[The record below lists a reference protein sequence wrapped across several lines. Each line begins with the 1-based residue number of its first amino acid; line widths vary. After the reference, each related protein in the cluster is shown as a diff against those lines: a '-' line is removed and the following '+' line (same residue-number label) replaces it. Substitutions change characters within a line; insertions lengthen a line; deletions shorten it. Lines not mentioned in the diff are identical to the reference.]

1 MELIIKPEKNIEEYI
16 NMGINT
22 FLLPLEKYSVEYNK
36 YFSLEEIRNI
46 KEKYNNI
53 DLFVSLNKNIMN
65 EELNDLK
72 DILKEL
78 DNLSIKGIFFYDSA
92 IIKLKKDLNL
102 NLDLVWSQTHM
113 VTNYKTCDYY
123 NSMGV
128 KYALLSKEITKE
140 EIIEIIDKSKIS
152 PIVELISK
160 PSIGFSKRK
169 LVTNYFENYNK
180 EKEQLI
186 EVNEKISDTDII
198 VSENS
203 DGVVFIKD
211 NILNGCLILDDL
223 LNTNLE
229 YVLLKEDFIDR
240 DLFIKV
246 VKEIKYYINNYSNMN
261 ENDKEKFLEIIKELI
276 GENSGFFFQKTIY
289 KVK

>member
-22 FLLPLEKYSVEYNK
+22 FLLPLERYSVEYNK
-36 YFSLEEIRNI
+36 YFSLEEIINI
-46 KEKYNNI
+46 KEKYGDIN
-53 DLFVSLNKNIMN
+53 LFVSLNKNIMN

-152 PIVELISK
+152 PIVELVSK

-180 EKEQLI
+180 EQEQLI
-186 EVNEKISDTDII
+186 
-198 VSENS
+198 
-203 DGVVFIKD
+203 
-211 NILNGCLILDDL
+211 
-223 LNTNLE
+223 
-229 YVLLKEDFIDR
+229 
-240 DLFIKV
+240 
-246 VKEIKYYINNYSNMN
+246 
-261 ENDKEKFLEIIKELI
+261 
-276 GENSGFFFQKTIY
+276 
-289 KVK
+289 

>member
-1 MELIIKPEKNIEEYI
+1 MELIIKPERNIEEYI

-46 KEKYNNI
+46 KEKYNDI

-140 EIIEIIDKSKIS
+140 EIIEIINKSKIS
-152 PIVELISK
+152 PIVELVSK

-198 VSENS
+198 VSENN

-240 DLFIKV
+240 ELFIKV
-246 VKEIKYYINNYSNMN
+246 VEEIKYYINNYSNMI
-261 ENDKEKFLEIIKELI
+261 EEDKEKFLDRIKELI

>member
-22 FLLPLEKYSVEYNK
+22 FLLPLERYSVEYNK
-36 YFSLEEIRNI
+36 YFSLEEIINI
-46 KEKYNNI
+46 KEKYGDI

-152 PIVELISK
+152 PIVELVSK

-180 EKEQLI
+180 EQEQLI

-229 YVLLKEDFIDR
+229 YVLLKEDFIDE

-261 ENDKEKFLEIIKELI
+261 ENDKEKFLERIKELI